1 MFAMWKHRPGN
12 PGLAHLTIPN
22 DKPPALLEDSQCFTD
37 AEDLPECFD
46 RSKHYT
52 QGTFH
57 DDRHE

>member
-1 MFAMWKHRPGN
+1 MA
-12 PGLAHLTIPN
+12 GLVHLTIPN